1 MDEILSALITCY
13 SLTMVT
19 ARGPGLGLD
28 WDETAVA
35 RYAFS

>member
-1 MDEILSALITCY
+1 
-13 SLTMVT
+13 MVT

-35 RYAFS
+35 RYAYS